1 MEKRLNDKK
10 ETFSKKIIANEYV
23 RGAASFTAAPI
34 SKIGNLTLMHMAI
47 AVFVIFHVESVNLF
61 ITF

>member
-23 RGAASFTAAPI
+23 RGAASFTAPP
-34 SKIGNLTLMHMAI
+34 
-47 AVFVIFHVESVNLF
+47 LF
-61 ITF
+61 QKLVTYVDAHGDSSFCNFSCRFC

>member
-34 SKIGNLTLMHMAI
+34 SKIGNLR
-47 AVFVIFHVESVNLF
+47 VR
-61 ITF
+61 